1 MSRQISFKPEPSSHF
16 ERNSPAGGGE
26 EKHSRRAAAAGR
38 ANSPF
43 PELFAGARRR
53 GFALLIAAGLGQGAA
68 LAAMALLMKSGLDRA
83 FAGAVSGASGQNY
96 FLFAFL
102 GLCAFAAGALKWF
115 AHIEAERIG
124 QSYAHAL
131 RMRLFRRLVAAGAQ
145 PKGKRGAVLLRLS
158 GDLTPLRLWVS
169 RGLAQLIVS
178 GLTMAMAVAALAS
191 INWRIAIAVAITLG
205 AAAAASMAISG
216 RLGDKTAGA
225 RRERGKLANR
235 AAAVIDDGEAA
246 RERKAARDERRR
258 LRRLSRGVRDAL
270 LERAY
275 YTGALRAIAESG
287 GAFAGIA
294 AMAVG
299 IGLTTGAAL
308 GPGSVMSAVFVAG
321 VLAPHAHAASRSLEY
336 WTASVVAR
344 KKQIELFK
352 RLSREAK

>member
-1 MSRQISFKPEPSSHF
+1 MSRLTSSRQEPNSHS
-16 ERNSPAGGGE
+16 ERNSPDVGADDA
-26 EKHSRRAAAAGR
+26 STRRRSDSDQTIG
-38 ANSPF
+38 PF
-43 PELFAGARRR
+43 PELFAGSRRW
-53 GFALLIAAGLGQGAA
+53 GFARLIAAGFGQGAA

-83 FAGAVSGASGQNY
+83 FAGADAPGNAY
-96 FLFAFL
+96 LLFGML
-102 GLCAFAAGALKWF
+102 GLCALGAGALKWF
-115 AHIEAERIG
+115 AHVEAERIG

-158 GDLTPLRLWVS
+158 GDLTPLRQWVS

-178 GLTMAMAVAALAS
+178 GLTMVMALAALAS
-191 INWRIAIAVAITLG
+191 LNWRIAAAVAITLAAG
-205 AAAAASMAISG
+205 AILSIVISG
-216 RLGDKTAGA
+216 RLGDSTAGA
-225 RRERGKLANR
+225 RRQRGKLANR
-235 AAAVIDDGEAA
+235 AGAVIDDGETP

-275 YTGALRAIAESG
+275 YAGALRAIAESG

-299 IGLTTGAAL
+299 VGLSTREAMS
-308 GPGSVMSAVFVAG
+308 PGSVMSAVFIAG

-344 KKQIELFK
+344 RKQIELFE
-352 RLSREAK
+352 RLAREAK